1 MRILW
6 FSVTP
11 SLYDEKKY
19 GGWISSLERIV
30 NQYGD
35 EIDLGIAF
43 EYGDGK
49 FKIRKDD
56 VVYYPMNISNT
67 IKDRLIEKVDFN
79 YKWERTKVKMLEVI
93 EDFKPDIIQCFGS
106 ENLYG
111 LIKDYTDI
119 PIVIHMQGFSN
130 IYNESSQ
137 LVYSDWEY
145 IRCNNYNP
153 KVAFTELTN
162 RKKYQASLADER
174 HLMRI
179 NKFFMGRTS
188 WDKEIVNNYSPKS
201 YYFYCSEALRPDI
214 YDAPK
219 WNPKCSNIMR

>member
-106 ENLYG
+106 ENL
-111 LIKDYTDI
+111 
-119 PIVIHMQGFSN
+119 
-130 IYNESSQ
+130 
-137 LVYSDWEY
+137 
-145 IRCNNYNP
+145 
-153 KVAFTELTN
+153 
-162 RKKYQASLADER
+162 
-174 HLMRI
+174 
-179 NKFFMGRTS
+179 
-188 WDKEIVNNYSPKS
+188 
-201 YYFYCSEALRPDI
+201 
-214 YDAPK
+214 
-219 WNPKCSNIMR
+219 